1 MKLYKS
7 ESKAFG
13 ICFIIAFLSYGI
25 GSGLIDSLISSPDFL
40 SQVYADNRSIVIG
53 VVLIGLLHSFVNIA
67 LPVIMLPILK
77 PFSSTLAY
85 GYLSAVIIATT
96 ILALGSIFLLM
107 LIPLS
112 HEHANADVSLIPN
125 FELMGSL
132 LKKGAYYCYHMGMAL
147 WSIGGLMLV
156 ALLYKS
162 KLTPRPLS
170 VLGVI
175 GYLFLVIGSVMSLL
189 EKNDV
194 VEIISVIPGG
204 IFEITLSI
212 WLIIKGFRTSTKP
225 SDISRGAV

>member
-1 MKLYKS
+1 MNVYKTQAR
-7 ESKAFG
+7 AFG
-13 ICFIIAFLSYGI
+13 ICFILAFLSYGI
-25 GSGLIDSLISSPDFL
+25 GSGLIDSLISRPDFL
-40 SQVYADNRSIVIG
+40 SQVHADNTSIVMG
-53 VVLIGLLHSFVNIA
+53 AVLIGLVHSFVNIA

-77 PFSSTLAY
+77 PYSATLAY
-85 GYLSAVIIATT
+85 GYLSAAIIATT

-112 HEHANADVSLIPN
+112 HEHAKAAISLIPN
-125 FELMGSL
+125 IEVMANVI
-132 LKKGAYYCYHMGMAL
+132 KKAAYYSYHLGMAL

-170 VLGVI
+170 VLGAI
-175 GYLFLVIGSVMSLL
+175 GYLFLVTGSVMALL
-189 EKNDV
+189 QQSDL

-212 WLIIKGFRTSTKP
+212 WLIVKGFKPTATS
-225 SDISRGAV
+225 RAAA